1 MAPGYNKSFNLGLA
15 WLNGAWTDETDHALL
30 ILLVLHHNGKTLS
43 PNDLAGRLKIWV
55 YQGLRA
61 LDRPTTW
68 LWENGWLSKRS
79 VNSVPMIISAHNLKV
94 VLDKEYLTDPAATA
108 YRHWVDSGRKIA
120 PNGSLMRTHPLGIV
134 CLGFS
139 LDQTCRVATAFSAI
153 THADP
158 RCTLACCISTGL
170 IRGILRGEILGK
182 SDVDD
187 VIECVYQWVDT
198 WAKCRRADWGNLKSN
213 KRREFEDGELLD
225 RQEFN
230 KHVQAQIFEELQLD
244 DSMKIGYV
252 YKCLG
257 AAILSLRMGMR
268 QAPYDAAATT
278 VTAALPYPTI
288 FENIITELTL
298 AAGDADTNACAA
310 GALGGCWLGYGA
322 LPSHWRDGMRDINWL
337 VQKCN
342 GLIQVLEVSSEPKLK
357 YRGRDDP
364 DTHPDGG
371 KGLMSKEER
380 EERDRN
386 FMMKHMEKQEKGVE
400 QEKNRLE
407 KERKQKQRLW
417 GGMLGQLIGQ

>member
-1 MAPGYNKSFNLGLA
+1 MAPGYNKSFN
-15 WLNGAWTDETDHALL
+15 GAWTDDTDHALL
-30 ILLVLHHNGKTLS
+30 ILLSVLHHNGKTS
-43 PNDLAGRLKIWV
+43 PNDLAERLKIWV
-55 YQGLRA
+55 HQGLRA
-61 LDRPTTW
+61 LDRPPLGLGETV
-68 LWENGWLSKRS
+68 GS
-79 VNSVPMIISAHNLKV
+79 VI
-94 VLDKEYLTDPAATA
+94 LDKEYLTDPAATA

-134 CLGFS
+134 RLGGSF
-139 LDQTCRVATAFSAI
+139 DQTCRVATAFF
-153 THADP
+153 THVDP
-158 RCTLACCISTGL
+158 RRTLACCMSTGF
-170 IRGILRGEILGK
+170 IRGILRREILGE

-213 KRREFEDGELLD
+213 GRREFEDGELLD

-230 KHVQAQIFEELQLD
+230 KHVQAQTFEELQLD

-298 AAGDADTNACAA
+298 AAGDTDTDACAA
-310 GALGGCWLGYGA
+310 GALLGCWLGYGA
-322 LPSHWRDGMRDINWL
+322 LPSHWRHA
-337 VQKCN
+337 
-342 GLIQVLEVSSEPKLK
+342 SPKLK
-357 YRGRDDP
+357 YRGRDDS

-380 EERDRN
+380 EEMDRN
-386 FMMKHMEKQEKGVE
+386 FMKHMEKQEKGVE

-407 KERKQKQRLW
+407 KERKLKQRLW
-417 GGMLGQLIGQ
+417 GGMLGQFIGQ